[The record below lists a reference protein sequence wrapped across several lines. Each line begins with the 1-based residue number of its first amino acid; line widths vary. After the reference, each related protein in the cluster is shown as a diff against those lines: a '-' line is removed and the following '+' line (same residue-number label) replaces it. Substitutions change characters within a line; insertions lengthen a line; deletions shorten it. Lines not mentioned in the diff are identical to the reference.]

1 MSFFKPWAK
10 GYVKSP
16 TTTTQESGV
25 YFSDLQSYAD
35 KVPNFTDI
43 KNLNGRTYPY
53 LAPKRTNSR

>member
-16 TTTTQESGV
+16 TTTTQGNLESISV
-25 YFSDLQSYAD
+25 IYRATLIKYQ
-35 KVPNFTDI
+35 NFTDI

-53 LAPKRTNSR
+53 LAPKQH